1 MAYVTSTRAAR
12 PSLADRLAAFANV
25 LREAAQRRAIYVQTL
40 RELSAL
46 SDRDLVDLGLTRGEI
61 EAVAR
66 EAAYGL

>member
-1 MAYVTSTRAAR
+1 M
-12 PSLADRLAAFANV
+12 AAFVSV

-46 SDRDLVDLGLTRGEI
+46 SDRDLADLGLGRGEI
-61 EAVAR
+61 EAVAH